1 MHWFTI
7 RLLEERVVNLWEA
20 VFIQWKVILLTG
32 EWGRE
37 GEEWKWTRS
46 QAHNDKVSGLWGS
59 RTSPAEGAQESHCQ
73 I

>member
-1 MHWFTI
+1 MRGSFLTM
-7 RLLEERVVNLWEA
+7 
-20 VFIQWKVILLTG
+20 KVILLTG

-73 I
+73 IKVSQTTPSTLVFCRLF

>member
-1 MHWFTI
+1 MTDSFYTL
-7 RLLEERVVNLWEA
+7 R
-20 VFIQWKVILLTG
+20 VILLTG
-32 EWGRE
+32 EWGRKGKE
-37 GEEWKWTRS
+37 CEWTRS

>member
-1 MHWFTI
+1 MRGSFHTM
-7 RLLEERVVNLWEA
+7 
-20 VFIQWKVILLTG
+20 KVILLTG

-59 RTSPAEGAQESHCQ
+59 RTSPAEGTQESHCQ